1 LPGIGFYSICTKQS
15 ELIYMKNRLYAERRT
30 VIWACITV
38 SLFVLTFILLW
49 WNRYLAVTN
58 DGWHFF
64 HAQQLLNGKTPYKD
78 FYLFIPPL
86 HSLRLAGEIALFG
99 NYLIV
104 PQIFGLLERLILFVV
119 LTVWLCR
126 YFAPKYVTIGIITGS
141 VAYLADTSET
151 LSSLH
156 HEAVF
161 WPTLATFCLCS
172 ALNSAKHRLL
182 WCFASGILAGLA
194 FSGKQTSGIGITVAI
209 PVFLFMAFNKEG
221 WRAVAKVLVVFASG
235 FLIPVGMIAIWL
247 VSQGAF
253 FSYIDQIFLRG
264 PSSKGSLA
272 KLLIRPIAM
281 TLEDVYMRRN
291 AVMALLF
298 VATVAFLI
306 YRSRKS
312 EAKTDSG
319 SKLVIVLT
327 GAFLTLFAGVALSF
341 YMAPPFS
348 SYFINAASQIPMY
361 VAEIGMLALFIHYG
375 WLWIKGSLDS
385 EQWQLWAFSFT
396 TLAVIVTLS
405 FSWAIFVSML
415 IPALPFLIA
424 FALSRLDKK
433 MPLRF
438 MQTAIVIACM
448 GIVVVTAWCKL
459 SRPYNWA
466 GWNEPA
472 FHYAT
477 ESSSLPELNGIR
489 LSPVTKE
496 RVERITQLIREN
508 SSPEESVFIHP
519 HIPMFYVLAHRR
531 PNTFAAIHFFD
542 VSPDYIA
549 QQDAQTILANPPSVI
564 VDFEFNEEQ
573 LKDNENLFRSGQRSG
588 QRDLIEAIHNI
599 TADYVLLE
607 TFELSPNKNLLKVWA
622 KRNK

>member
-1 LPGIGFYSICTKQS
+1 
-15 ELIYMKNRLYAERRT
+15 MKNRLYAERRT
-30 VIWACITV
+30 VIWACIFV

-64 HAQQLLNGKTPYKD
+64 HAQQILSGKTPYKD

-99 NYLIV
+99 NHLIV

-126 YFAPKYVTIGIITGS
+126 YFPAKYVTIGIITGS

-161 WPTLATFCLCS
+161 WPTLAIICLCT
-172 ALNSAKHRLL
+172 ALKSEKHRLL

-194 FSGKQTSGIGITVAI
+194 FSGKQTSGIGITAAI
-209 PVFLFMAFNKEG
+209 PVFLLMAFNKEG
-221 WRAVAKVLVVFASG
+221 WRAVAKVLLAFASG

-247 VSQGAF
+247 ASQGAF
-253 FSYIDQIFLRG
+253 FPYIDQIFLRG
-264 PSSKGSLA
+264 PSSKGSLS

-281 TLEDVYMRRN
+281 TLEDAYMRRD
-291 AVMALLF
+291 AVLAFLL
-298 VATVAFLI
+298 VVTVAFLI
-306 YRSRKS
+306 HRSRKS
-312 EAKTDSG
+312 EEETDS
-319 SKLVIVLT
+319 SRTLVIVLT
-327 GAFLTLFAGVALSF
+327 GAFLALLTGVVLSL
-341 YMAPPFS
+341 YMVPPFS
-348 SYFINAASQIPMY
+348 SYFIKAASQIPMY
-361 VAEIGMLALFIHYG
+361 VTEIGILAMFIHYG
-375 WLWIKGSLDS
+375 WLWIKGSMDG
-385 EQWQLWAFSFT
+385 EQWQFWAFSFT

-415 IPALPFLIA
+415 IPGLPFLIA

-433 MPLRF
+433 MPAF
-438 MQTAIVIACM
+438 AMQTAIVIACM
-448 GIVVVTAWCKL
+448 GIVAITSWCKL
-459 SRPYNWA
+459 SKPYNWA
-466 GWNEPA
+466 GWKEPA
-472 FHYAT
+472 FHSAT

-496 RVERITQLIREN
+496 RVERITQLIQEN
-508 SSPEESVFIHP
+508 SSPEESVFVHP
-519 HIPMFYVLAHRR
+519 HIPMFYVLAHRY

-549 QQDAQTILANPPSVI
+549 QQDARTILANPPAVI

-588 QRDLIEAIHNI
+588 QRDLIEAIHKI
-599 TADYVLLE
+599 TEDYVLLE
-607 TFELSPNKNLLKVWA
+607 TFELPANKNLLKVWA
-622 KRNK
+622 KKK